1 VVRGVSAQRGRRGG
15 RRVCGG
21 ARRGAP
27 PPALPL
33 SARPVDRLLVVWWVI
48 FWFTVMFTDLHNF
61 TASVR
66 GVSVAG
72 LEPLLALERPLW
84 PPPALTYVYY
94 RWART
99 VDPLLYANPVWWQ
112 CIEWLNLCT
121 LMPFSA
127 YAAWAFAVG
136 DNRAVKPAF
145 VIQAFTFYSLVL
157 CIGSTLFGDARS
169 GDPVMFAAIYV
180 PYLVMPVLV
189 LARLWP
195 AAEDGPF
202 SHRLP
207 PAYEGALTLAI
218 TTVFAVFASYVL
230 KWFVLCEPT
239 WLGAALP
246 LIAPAA
252 RLPGGSTC
260 PVSVAA

>member
-1 VVRGVSAQRGRRGG
+1 
-15 RRVCGG
+15 
-21 ARRGAP
+21 
-27 PPALPL
+27 
-33 SARPVDRLLVVWWVI
+33 
-48 FWFTVMFTDLHNF
+48 
-61 TASVR
+61 
-66 GVSVAG
+66 
-72 LEPLLALERPLW
+72 
-84 PPPALTYVYY
+84 
-94 RWART
+94 
-99 VDPLLYANPVWWQ
+99 
-112 CIEWLNLCT
+112 
-121 LMPFSA
+121 
-127 YAAWAFAVG
+127 VG